1 MLNKFKETMDCLY
14 SEAQEQATR
23 YRNLDANVADCYFE
37 FSHQLYGITAVA
49 MRVCTAEEHV
59 ATWNYATEL
68 RNKFW
73 EEEVQ
78 GVR

>member
-1 MLNKFKETMDCLY
+1 MLNKFKEAMDYLY
-14 SEAQEQATR
+14 SEAKEQATR
-23 YRNLDANVADCYFE
+23 YRNLDANVTDCYFE
-37 FSHQLYGITAVA
+37 FSHQLFGVTAVA
-49 MRVCTAEEHV
+49 MKICSTEVHA

>member
-1 MLNKFKETMDCLY
+1 MVDKIKNVMDFLY
-14 SEAQEQATR
+14 KDAVAQADR
-23 YRNLDANVADCYFE
+23 YRHLDAKVADCYFE
-37 FSHQLYGITAVA
+37 FSHELYGVT
-49 MRVCTAEEHV
+49 TV
-59 ATWNYATEL
+59 ATEICDYAEQLSVCDYAAKL